1 MGILSPAWRSSLTGK
16 RLNANDPDNKVTLKR
31 KFYKFTNTSVLKND
45 GIVEYT
51 LTPDS
56 RRYALPIPK
65 EDIDKSDGAIEQN
78 TY

>member
-1 MGILSPAWRSSLTGK
+1 MYIISRCLLGFNCKYDGG
-16 RLNANDPDNKVTLKR
+16 NN
-31 KFYKFTNTSVLKND
+31 KND